1 MNDGLTIGVSI
12 LTLLTL
18 ASGLYLAAVRFGLK
32 RERATFLRVSIHT
45 SIVAHNNLLALVNVV
60 VCLENKGDTRI
71 NARTH
76 RDLEKPSKFLYDD
89 TWDQCEHAGT
99 LKLRPIPLRDAPR
112 VFDWYALATAPATIE
127 RCTVADQPHQVACRP
142 GDLEQINYL
151 GEYQDP
157 KVDFT
162 DVDFWLEPRETY
174 ELSVPMWLLPG
185 AYAAKATFLGQRT
198 EPREEE
204 FWTSTHVFV
213 VPSSGAAEQVVGRER
228 RERVFAS

>member
-1 MNDGLTIGVSI
+1 MKDGLTIAISV

-18 ASGLYLAAVRFGLK
+18 ASGLYLAVVRFGLK

-45 SIVAHNNLLALVNVV
+45 SIVASNSSLALVNVV

-71 NARTH
+71 NARTP
-76 RDLEKPSKFLYDD
+76 RDLEEPGKFLYDD

-99 LKLRPIPLRDAPR
+99 LKLRPIPLRDTPW
-112 VFDWYALATAPATIE
+112 VFDWYALAKAPVTIE
-127 RCTVADQPHQVACRP
+127 RCTIADQPHDVECRP

-151 GEYQDP
+151 GEYQNSMA
-157 KVDFT
+157 DFKE
-162 DVDFWLEPRETY
+162 VDFWLEPHETY

-185 AYAAKATFLGQRT
+185 PYAAKAIFLGQRT

-204 FWTSTHVFV
+204 FWTSTYVFI
-213 VPSSGAAEQVVGRER
+213 VPASGAAEQIVEPER
-228 RERVFAS
+228 G